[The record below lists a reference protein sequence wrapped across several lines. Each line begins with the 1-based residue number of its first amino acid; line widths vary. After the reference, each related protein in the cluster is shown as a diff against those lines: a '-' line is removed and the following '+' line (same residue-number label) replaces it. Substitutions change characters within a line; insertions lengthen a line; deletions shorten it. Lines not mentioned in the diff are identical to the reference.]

1 MSATNRGSRR
11 RKYDLYETPEEVT
24 RDFLFNHFVGE
35 YKRILEPCA
44 GSGKMVKVLRERYPT
59 AKITAVEK
67 YPEGKFFFPLGTD
80 HGVKG
85 DFLDIHSTE
94 SFHED
99 YDLVFTN
106 PPYTL
111 AEKIITH
118 AMEQWPKAT
127 IVMLLRLNFLG
138 SQQRHDWWQDKLPNE
153 IHVLSKRPSFIGKG
167 TDATEYA
174 WFVWRPGVKGQKINV
189 IWGEETGERQK
200 RLSKS
205 N

>member
-1 MSATNRGSRR
+1 MSATNRGAVRR
-11 RKYDLYETPEEVT
+11 AYDFYETPEEVT

-67 YPEGKFFFPLGTD
+67 YPDGKFFFPPGTD
-80 HGVKG
+80 HGVRG

-99 YDLVFTN
+99 YDLIFTN
-106 PPYTL
+106 PPYSL
-111 AEKIITH
+111 AEEIITH
-118 AMEQWPKAT
+118 ALETWSNAT
-127 IVMLLRLNFLG
+127 VVMLLRLNFLG
-138 SQQRHDWWQDKLPNE
+138 SQRRKSFWDKYPVSELY
-153 IHVLSKRPSFIGKG
+153 VLSKRPSFTGKG

-174 WFVWRPGVKGQKINV
+174 WFVWRPDAAEQRV
-189 IWGEETGERQK
+189 IVI
-200 RLSKS
+200 
-205 N
+205 